1 MERREMSAVSARVFL
16 LVLTAVSGCVDAM
29 SFMRLGQV
37 FTAAMTGNTV
47 LGGIAVAAGDFRHAV
62 HYLVALVGF
71 ACGAAAS
78 GLVAASE
85 RKRSGWSRTVT
96 HALWLEL
103 AALVAFW
110 IAADALGPA
119 GVVRHTG
126 ALLFALAFGMGA
138 QGSMARRV
146 GINGITTTVIT
157 STTTGLMET
166 LVWKLMGLAPSRRNP
181 SEPFDPTK
189 PWLVWMWV
197 LAVVI
202 YGVGAGVASLVIAH
216 AGYNEMAIPVALV
229 VITIAWGMYQT
240 RPKTEPAPGRRPAV
254 DR

>member
-1 MERREMSAVSARVFL
+1 MPAVSARVFL
-16 LVLTAVSGCVDAM
+16 LVLTAVSGSVDAM

-47 LGGIAVAAGDFRHAV
+47 LGGIAVASGDLKHAM

-71 ACGAAAS
+71 AVGAAAS
-78 GLVAASE
+78 GFVAAGE
-85 RKRSGWSRTVT
+85 RKRSAWSRTVT

-110 IAADALGPA
+110 IAADAWGPA
-119 GVVRHTG
+119 GVARHSG
-126 ALLFALAFGMGA
+126 LLLFALAFGMGA

-146 GINGITTTVIT
+146 GVNGITTTVIT

-166 LVWKLMGLAPSRRNP
+166 LVWKLMGLAPSRRQEA
-181 SEPFDPTK
+181 EPFDATK

-197 LAVVI
+197 LAVVV
-202 YGVGAGVASLVIAH
+202 YGVGAGISSLVIRHLNYDA
-216 AGYNEMAIPVALV
+216 MAIPVALV
-229 VITIAWGMYQT
+229 VVTLAWGLYQT
-240 RPKTEPAPGRRPAV
+240 RPKSQPARAARTAA

>member
-1 MERREMSAVSARVFL
+1 MSAVSARVFL

-78 GLVAASE
+78 SFVAASE
-85 RKRSGWSRTVT
+85 RKRSAWSRIVT

-119 GVVRHTG
+119 GVARHT
-126 ALLFALAFGMGA
+126 ALLLFVLAFGMGA

-146 GINGITTTVIT
+146 GVNGITTTVIT

-166 LVWKLMGLAPSRRNP
+166 LVWKLMGLAPSRRDR
-181 SEPFDPTK
+181 SEPFDSTK

-202 YGVGAGVASLVIAH
+202 YGVGAGLASLVIAH
-216 AGYNEMAIPVALV
+216 AGYNEMAIPVGLV
-229 VITIAWGMYQT
+229 VMTIAWGLYQT
-240 RPKTEPAPGRRPAV
+240 RPKAESSQASRPAV

>member
-1 MERREMSAVSARVFL
+1 MSAVSSRVFL

-47 LGGIAVAAGDFRHAV
+47 LGGIAVATGDFRHAA
-62 HYLVALVGF
+62 HYLVALIGF

-78 GLVAASE
+78 GFVAASE

-103 AALVAFW
+103 AALVTFW
-110 IAADALGPA
+110 AAADALGKA
-119 GVVRHTG
+119 GVSRHTG
-126 ALLFALAFGMGA
+126 ELLFVLAFAMGA

-146 GINGITTTVIT
+146 GVNGITTTVIT

-166 LVWKLMGLAPSRRNP
+166 LVWKAMGLAPSRRDRQ
-181 SEPFDPTK
+181 EPFDPTK
-189 PWLVWMWV
+189 PWLIWMWV

-202 YGVGAGVASLVIAH
+202 YGVGAGIASLVILR
-216 AGYNEMAIPVALV
+216 AGYNEMALPVGLV
-229 VITIAWGMYQT
+229 VITIAFGLYQT
-240 RPKTEPAPGRRPAV
+240 RAKRVPAEVRRPAAG
-254 DR
+254 R